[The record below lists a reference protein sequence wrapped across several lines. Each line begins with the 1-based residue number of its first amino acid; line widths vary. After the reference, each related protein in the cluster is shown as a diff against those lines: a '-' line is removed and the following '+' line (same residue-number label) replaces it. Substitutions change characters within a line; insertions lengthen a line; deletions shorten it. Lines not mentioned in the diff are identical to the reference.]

1 MFIFEAVFGFLRAL
15 ISPIEHITTEIQKT
29 KQEQL
34 KADTDQER
42 IAAGERISALQ
53 QRRDV
58 LIAESTT
65 PINQITR
72 TGLAIGPMIYLL
84 KVFIWDKVIGS
95 FLGHS
100 CYKGDCSIFN
110 TDALDDNLWK
120 VVVAVVSFYFL
131 YDIGKQVTRAIRR

>member
-72 TGLAIGPMIYLL
+72 TGLAIGPMIDR
-84 KVFIWDKVIGS
+84 KS
-95 FLGHS
+95 
-100 CYKGDCSIFN
+100 
-110 TDALDDNLWK
+110 
-120 VVVAVVSFYFL
+120 VV
-131 YDIGKQVTRAIRR
+131 